1 MTSRINT
8 ILIIG
13 GTTGIGEQL
22 VRRFHALD
30 KKVIVTGRN
39 QASLTS
45 LAQALNGL
53 ETRQFDITDFSNLQS
68 HVAGILKDFPSL
80 DTVLINAGIQKSFSF
95 FDPSSIAA
103 GEIERE
109 IAANLTAPTLLVQA
123 FAPHL
128 LSLASK
134 GTPATLFVTSSTLGL
149 LPMGLWANY
158 SATKAGVHALALSL
172 RQQIAFASEE
182 AKKNFNVV
190 EIVPPYVD
198 TGLDKEHREA
208 TLAAMGER
216 AFPPMPL
223 QEYID
228 QFFNALDEIELDGS
242 LKKEIGVGTGAMA
255 VQTWRESLGKVYE
268 QFGMA
273 T

>member
-8 ILIIG
+8 ILIVG

-22 VRRFHALD
+22 VRRFHALG

-39 QASLTS
+39 QANLTT
-45 LAQALNGL
+45 LAQELNGL
-53 ETRQFDITDFSNLQS
+53 ETRQFDVVDFSTLQS
-68 HVAGILKDFPSL
+68 HVTGILNDFPNL

-109 IAANLTAPTLLVQA
+109 IATNLTAPTLLVQA

-149 LPMGLWANY
+149 LPMGLWPSY
-158 SATKAGVHALALSL
+158 SASKAGVHAIALSL
-172 RQQIAFASEE
+172 RQQMAFAGEE
-182 AKKNFNVV
+182 AKKNFDVV

-198 TGLDKEHREA
+198 TELDKEHREA
-208 TLAAMGER
+208 TIAAQGEN

-228 QFFNALDEIELDGS
+228 QFFKALDETEADGRP
-242 LKKEIGVGTGAMA
+242 KKEIGVGMGAMV
-255 VQTWRESLGKVYE
+255 VQTWRDSFGKVFE

>member
-8 ILIIG
+8 VLVIG

-22 VRRFHALD
+22 VRRFHALG

-39 QASLTS
+39 RTSLTA
-45 LAQALNGL
+45 LAQDLSGL
-53 ETRQFDITDFSNLQS
+53 ETRQFDITDFSTLPS
-68 HVAGILKDFPSL
+68 HAADILKAFPDL

-95 FDPSSIAA
+95 FDPSSIAP
-103 GEIERE
+103 GEVERE
-109 IAANLTAPTLLVQA
+109 IAANLTAPTLLIQS

-128 LSLASK
+128 LALATK
-134 GTPATLFVTSSTLGL
+134 GNSVTLFVTSSTLGL
-149 LPMGLWANY
+149 IPMGLWPNY
-158 SATKAGVHALALSL
+158 SATKAGVHALALTL
-172 RQQIAFASEE
+172 RQQIAFAGEE

-208 TLAAMGER
+208 TNAAQGEH

-223 QEYID
+223 QDYVD
-228 QFFNALDEIELDGS
+228 QFFKTLEDAEADGS
-242 LKKEIGVGTGAMA
+242 LKKEIGVGTGALA
-255 VQTWRESLGKVYE
+255 VQTWRDSFGEVYK
-268 QFGMA
+268 QFGM
-273 T
+273 TT